1 MDQREQEQ
9 RPVRREYGSSAAADS
24 IGQARRVIDQL
35 EARINDARRVPM
47 SKTLSIVDAGELID
61 LIGQLRIV
69 LPHTVV
75 QAQAILEQQKQILGE
90 AKAEADRTAD
100 KADEIYTTTVEKAKQ
115 FEQEVK
121 ADADAYD
128 KQIRQKAQEDSNAII
143 EDANT
148 RANQII
154 FSAQQQS
161 QKLVDDNEITRRA
174 QAYAVETRERAEKDA
189 DSIYNQACAQVDKML
204 SGAAAALS
212 RSASELAALRDSL
225 LTQGSARQ
233 QDRYRLEAIPMNEK
247 NTLYIVVPCYKE
259 QEVLPETSRR
269 LREKM
274 RQLMDEGKIS
284 RRSRVMF
291 VNAGSS
297 DNTWAII
304 SELHEK
310 DPEMFSGVN
319 LSRNRGHQNA
329 LLAGLLTAVNDADMI
344 VSMDADLQDDINAVD
359 EMVDD
364 YHKGYDVVYGVRSKR
379 ETDTFFKR
387 FTAEGFYKVM
397 KALGVDIVFN
407 HADYRLMSRRAV
419 EGLAQFTEVNLF
431 LRGIVPQIG
440 YKWTTVTYE
449 RAERFAGESKY
460 PLKKMIAFAADGI
473 TSFSVKPI
481 RLVFST
487 GVVVFIVSLIMLIY
501 ALVAKLA
508 GHTSVGWTSLMGSIW
523 LIGGIQLL
531 GLGVVGEY
539 IGKIY
544 NETKRRP
551 RFIIESV
558 LNKADNE

>member
-1 MDQREQEQ
+1 MDNQRRYRRLNSDVKEDKMDQREQEQ
-9 RPVRREYGSSAAADS
+9 RPVRREYGSSTAADS

-212 RSASELAALRDSL
+212 RSASELAALRDNL
-225 LTQGSARQ
+225 LTQGSAQQ
-233 QDRYRLEAIPMNEK
+233 QDR
-247 NTLYIVVPCYKE
+247 
-259 QEVLPETSRR
+259 
-269 LREKM
+269 
-274 RQLMDEGKIS
+274 
-284 RRSRVMF
+284 
-291 VNAGSS
+291 
-297 DNTWAII
+297 
-304 SELHEK
+304 
-310 DPEMFSGVN
+310 
-319 LSRNRGHQNA
+319 
-329 LLAGLLTAVNDADMI
+329 
-344 VSMDADLQDDINAVD
+344 
-359 EMVDD
+359 
-364 YHKGYDVVYGVRSKR
+364 
-379 ETDTFFKR
+379 
-387 FTAEGFYKVM
+387 
-397 KALGVDIVFN
+397 
-407 HADYRLMSRRAV
+407 
-419 EGLAQFTEVNLF
+419 
-431 LRGIVPQIG
+431 
-440 YKWTTVTYE
+440 
-449 RAERFAGESKY
+449 
-460 PLKKMIAFAADGI
+460 
-473 TSFSVKPI
+473 
-481 RLVFST
+481 
-487 GVVVFIVSLIMLIY
+487 
-501 ALVAKLA
+501 
-508 GHTSVGWTSLMGSIW
+508 
-523 LIGGIQLL
+523 
-531 GLGVVGEY
+531 
-539 IGKIY
+539 
-544 NETKRRP
+544 
-551 RFIIESV
+551 
-558 LNKADNE
+558 

>member
-128 KQIRQKAQEDSNAII
+128 KQIRQKAQEDSSAII

-212 RSASELAALRDSL
+212 RSASELAALRDNL
-225 LTQGSARQ
+225 LTQGSAQQ
-233 QDRYRLEAIPMNEK
+233 QDR
-247 NTLYIVVPCYKE
+247 
-259 QEVLPETSRR
+259 
-269 LREKM
+269 
-274 RQLMDEGKIS
+274 
-284 RRSRVMF
+284 
-291 VNAGSS
+291 
-297 DNTWAII
+297 
-304 SELHEK
+304 
-310 DPEMFSGVN
+310 
-319 LSRNRGHQNA
+319 
-329 LLAGLLTAVNDADMI
+329 
-344 VSMDADLQDDINAVD
+344 
-359 EMVDD
+359 
-364 YHKGYDVVYGVRSKR
+364 
-379 ETDTFFKR
+379 
-387 FTAEGFYKVM
+387 
-397 KALGVDIVFN
+397 
-407 HADYRLMSRRAV
+407 
-419 EGLAQFTEVNLF
+419 
-431 LRGIVPQIG
+431 
-440 YKWTTVTYE
+440 
-449 RAERFAGESKY
+449 
-460 PLKKMIAFAADGI
+460 
-473 TSFSVKPI
+473 
-481 RLVFST
+481 
-487 GVVVFIVSLIMLIY
+487 
-501 ALVAKLA
+501 
-508 GHTSVGWTSLMGSIW
+508 
-523 LIGGIQLL
+523 
-531 GLGVVGEY
+531 
-539 IGKIY
+539 
-544 NETKRRP
+544 
-551 RFIIESV
+551 
-558 LNKADNE
+558 

>member
-75 QAQAILEQQKQILGE
+75 QAQAILEQQKQILGD
-90 AKAEADRTAD
+90 A
-100 KADEIYTTTVEKAKQ
+100 
-115 FEQEVK
+115 K

-233 QDRYRLEAIPMNEK
+233 QDR
-247 NTLYIVVPCYKE
+247 
-259 QEVLPETSRR
+259 
-269 LREKM
+269 
-274 RQLMDEGKIS
+274 
-284 RRSRVMF
+284 
-291 VNAGSS
+291 
-297 DNTWAII
+297 
-304 SELHEK
+304 
-310 DPEMFSGVN
+310 
-319 LSRNRGHQNA
+319 
-329 LLAGLLTAVNDADMI
+329 
-344 VSMDADLQDDINAVD
+344 
-359 EMVDD
+359 
-364 YHKGYDVVYGVRSKR
+364 
-379 ETDTFFKR
+379 
-387 FTAEGFYKVM
+387 
-397 KALGVDIVFN
+397 
-407 HADYRLMSRRAV
+407 
-419 EGLAQFTEVNLF
+419 
-431 LRGIVPQIG
+431 
-440 YKWTTVTYE
+440 
-449 RAERFAGESKY
+449 
-460 PLKKMIAFAADGI
+460 
-473 TSFSVKPI
+473 
-481 RLVFST
+481 
-487 GVVVFIVSLIMLIY
+487 
-501 ALVAKLA
+501 
-508 GHTSVGWTSLMGSIW
+508 
-523 LIGGIQLL
+523 
-531 GLGVVGEY
+531 
-539 IGKIY
+539 
-544 NETKRRP
+544 
-551 RFIIESV
+551 
-558 LNKADNE
+558 

>member
-1 MDQREQEQ
+1 
-9 RPVRREYGSSAAADS
+9 
-24 IGQARRVIDQL
+24 
-35 EARINDARRVPM
+35 
-47 SKTLSIVDAGELID
+47 
-61 LIGQLRIV
+61 
-69 LPHTVV
+69 
-75 QAQAILEQQKQILGE
+75 
-90 AKAEADRTAD
+90 
-100 KADEIYTTTVEKAKQ
+100 
-115 FEQEVK
+115 
-121 ADADAYD
+121 
-128 KQIRQKAQEDSNAII
+128 
-143 EDANT
+143 
-148 RANQII
+148 
-154 FSAQQQS
+154 
-161 QKLVDDNEITRRA
+161 
-174 QAYAVETRERAEKDA
+174 
-189 DSIYNQACAQVDKML
+189 
-204 SGAAAALS
+204 
-212 RSASELAALRDSL
+212 
-225 LTQGSARQ
+225 
-233 QDRYRLEAIPMNEK
+233 MNEK

-291 VNAGSS
+291 VNDGSS

-310 DPEMFSGVN
+310 EPEMFSGVN

-473 TSFSVKPI
+473 TSFSSVPLRFAMWVGLASSALAFLYGLRVI
-481 RLVFST
+481 YTGLFGGGVPGWAST
-487 GVVVFIVSLIMLIY
+487 TVSVLFFGGVQLF
-501 ALVAKLA
+501 
-508 GHTSVGWTSLMGSIW
+508 T
-523 LIGGIQLL
+523 IGLL
-531 GLGVVGEY
+531 GEY
-539 IGKIY
+539 IGRIFD
-544 NETKRRP
+544 EVKRRP
-551 RFIIESV
+551 LYLVREVIENKSVAAQRAESKIIPAYDAQKGTS
-558 LNKADNE
+558 

>member
-9 RPVRREYGSSAAADS
+9 RPVRREYGSSTAADS

-128 KQIRQKAQEDSNAII
+128 KQIRQKAQEDSSAII

-189 DSIYNQACAQVDKML
+189 DSIYNQACVQVDKML

-225 LTQGSARQ
+225 LTQGSAQQ
-233 QDRYRLEAIPMNEK
+233 QDR
-247 NTLYIVVPCYKE
+247 
-259 QEVLPETSRR
+259 
-269 LREKM
+269 
-274 RQLMDEGKIS
+274 
-284 RRSRVMF
+284 
-291 VNAGSS
+291 
-297 DNTWAII
+297 
-304 SELHEK
+304 
-310 DPEMFSGVN
+310 
-319 LSRNRGHQNA
+319 
-329 LLAGLLTAVNDADMI
+329 
-344 VSMDADLQDDINAVD
+344 
-359 EMVDD
+359 
-364 YHKGYDVVYGVRSKR
+364 
-379 ETDTFFKR
+379 
-387 FTAEGFYKVM
+387 
-397 KALGVDIVFN
+397 
-407 HADYRLMSRRAV
+407 
-419 EGLAQFTEVNLF
+419 
-431 LRGIVPQIG
+431 
-440 YKWTTVTYE
+440 
-449 RAERFAGESKY
+449 
-460 PLKKMIAFAADGI
+460 
-473 TSFSVKPI
+473 
-481 RLVFST
+481 
-487 GVVVFIVSLIMLIY
+487 
-501 ALVAKLA
+501 
-508 GHTSVGWTSLMGSIW
+508 
-523 LIGGIQLL
+523 
-531 GLGVVGEY
+531 
-539 IGKIY
+539 
-544 NETKRRP
+544 
-551 RFIIESV
+551 
-558 LNKADNE
+558 

>member
-9 RPVRREYGSSAAADS
+9 RPVRREYGSSTAADS

-189 DSIYNQACAQVDKML
+189 DSIYNQACVQVDKML

-233 QDRYRLEAIPMNEK
+233 QDSSRLEAIPMNEK

-291 VNAGSS
+291 VNDGSS

-310 DPEMFSGVN
+310 EPEMFSGVN

>member
-1 MDQREQEQ
+1 MDNQRRYRRPNSDVKEDKMDQREQEQ

-75 QAQAILEQQKQILGE
+75 QAQAILEQQKQILGD

-225 LTQGSARQ
+225 LTQGSAQQ
-233 QDRYRLEAIPMNEK
+233 QDR
-247 NTLYIVVPCYKE
+247 
-259 QEVLPETSRR
+259 
-269 LREKM
+269 
-274 RQLMDEGKIS
+274 
-284 RRSRVMF
+284 
-291 VNAGSS
+291 
-297 DNTWAII
+297 
-304 SELHEK
+304 
-310 DPEMFSGVN
+310 
-319 LSRNRGHQNA
+319 
-329 LLAGLLTAVNDADMI
+329 
-344 VSMDADLQDDINAVD
+344 
-359 EMVDD
+359 
-364 YHKGYDVVYGVRSKR
+364 
-379 ETDTFFKR
+379 
-387 FTAEGFYKVM
+387 
-397 KALGVDIVFN
+397 
-407 HADYRLMSRRAV
+407 
-419 EGLAQFTEVNLF
+419 
-431 LRGIVPQIG
+431 
-440 YKWTTVTYE
+440 
-449 RAERFAGESKY
+449 
-460 PLKKMIAFAADGI
+460 
-473 TSFSVKPI
+473 
-481 RLVFST
+481 
-487 GVVVFIVSLIMLIY
+487 
-501 ALVAKLA
+501 
-508 GHTSVGWTSLMGSIW
+508 
-523 LIGGIQLL
+523 
-531 GLGVVGEY
+531 
-539 IGKIY
+539 
-544 NETKRRP
+544 
-551 RFIIESV
+551 
-558 LNKADNE
+558 

>member
-1 MDQREQEQ
+1 MDNQRRYRRPNSDVKEDKMDQREQEQ
-9 RPVRREYGSSAAADS
+9 RPVRREYGSSTAADS

-35 EARINDARRVPM
+35 DARRVPM

-233 QDRYRLEAIPMNEK
+233 QDR
-247 NTLYIVVPCYKE
+247 
-259 QEVLPETSRR
+259 
-269 LREKM
+269 
-274 RQLMDEGKIS
+274 
-284 RRSRVMF
+284 
-291 VNAGSS
+291 
-297 DNTWAII
+297 
-304 SELHEK
+304 
-310 DPEMFSGVN
+310 
-319 LSRNRGHQNA
+319 
-329 LLAGLLTAVNDADMI
+329 
-344 VSMDADLQDDINAVD
+344 
-359 EMVDD
+359 
-364 YHKGYDVVYGVRSKR
+364 
-379 ETDTFFKR
+379 
-387 FTAEGFYKVM
+387 
-397 KALGVDIVFN
+397 
-407 HADYRLMSRRAV
+407 
-419 EGLAQFTEVNLF
+419 
-431 LRGIVPQIG
+431 
-440 YKWTTVTYE
+440 
-449 RAERFAGESKY
+449 
-460 PLKKMIAFAADGI
+460 
-473 TSFSVKPI
+473 
-481 RLVFST
+481 
-487 GVVVFIVSLIMLIY
+487 
-501 ALVAKLA
+501 
-508 GHTSVGWTSLMGSIW
+508 
-523 LIGGIQLL
+523 
-531 GLGVVGEY
+531 
-539 IGKIY
+539 
-544 NETKRRP
+544 
-551 RFIIESV
+551 
-558 LNKADNE
+558 

>member
-1 MDQREQEQ
+1 MDNQRRYRRPNSDVKEDKMDQREQEQ

-225 LTQGSARQ
+225 LTQGSTRQ
-233 QDRYRLEAIPMNEK
+233 QDR
-247 NTLYIVVPCYKE
+247 
-259 QEVLPETSRR
+259 
-269 LREKM
+269 
-274 RQLMDEGKIS
+274 
-284 RRSRVMF
+284 
-291 VNAGSS
+291 
-297 DNTWAII
+297 
-304 SELHEK
+304 
-310 DPEMFSGVN
+310 
-319 LSRNRGHQNA
+319 
-329 LLAGLLTAVNDADMI
+329 
-344 VSMDADLQDDINAVD
+344 
-359 EMVDD
+359 
-364 YHKGYDVVYGVRSKR
+364 
-379 ETDTFFKR
+379 
-387 FTAEGFYKVM
+387 
-397 KALGVDIVFN
+397 
-407 HADYRLMSRRAV
+407 
-419 EGLAQFTEVNLF
+419 
-431 LRGIVPQIG
+431 
-440 YKWTTVTYE
+440 
-449 RAERFAGESKY
+449 
-460 PLKKMIAFAADGI
+460 
-473 TSFSVKPI
+473 
-481 RLVFST
+481 
-487 GVVVFIVSLIMLIY
+487 
-501 ALVAKLA
+501 
-508 GHTSVGWTSLMGSIW
+508 
-523 LIGGIQLL
+523 
-531 GLGVVGEY
+531 
-539 IGKIY
+539 
-544 NETKRRP
+544 
-551 RFIIESV
+551 
-558 LNKADNE
+558 